1 MARYKKMSLKPDPEF
16 PYKGS
21 AKYFRTQEE
30 ATAYSEFVNL
40 QRRAKRA
47 GFGTTPKELQEYKK
61 AEEVRLNLAERERQL
76 KAKERAERDRIREEH
91 GLHPRA
97 HVTGVYATIKVRD
110 EGVRISNQKI
120 LNRMS
125 DAQKLESIRKLY
137 TLNIS
142 KDELIQ
148 RIAFVA
154 GVPR

>member
-1 MARYKKMSLKPDPEF
+1 MSRYKKLSTKPDPEF

-21 AKYFRTQEE
+21 GKYFRTQEE
-30 ATAYSEFVNL
+30 AEAFTELQNL

-47 GFGTTPKELQEYKK
+47 GFGITPKELQEYKR
-61 AEEVRLNLAERERQL
+61 AEGFRVALAEKERQL
-76 KAKERAERDRIREEH
+76 KANERAERDRIREEH

-97 HVTGVYATIKVRD
+97 HVTGLYATIKVRD
-110 EGVRISNQKI
+110 EGARVTNQKI

-142 KDELIQ
+142 KDELLR

-154 GVPR
+154 GVSK